1 MIRTRQTAIEDRENS
16 LSESIS
22 RLIEAVSKV
31 KTMNQTSNIFENQI
45 MRAIEISTQ
54 QKFDYATLQ
63 IELNQFEQKRKR
75 VELLRKIEK
84 TKAIKTAEFSEIQ
97 LTFLMNRIMID
108 ELQKKK
114 LFKIMN
120 SKKYKSTTQHDLN
133 IFIRECRKIFEIRR
147 HIYFDDKDKILFV
160 RSFLESVSTKN
171 WKRHQKIIDII
182 FIFWEQFIDFLQ
194 KHLNS
199 KHLRLLE
206 TNVRLKKTRQL
217 NEQSMTNL
225 IVYLNSLKMQLFEEF
240 IDYQKYF
247 NLMKALHSYLKATII
262 RRINA
267 IVFRNELKKIARLT
281 EKIELVSKHIK
292 KIKKEMINEFK
303 THRFQFY
310 ERDRFDVVDASQ
322 KAIQSNNRSESR
334 DRKKFR
340 KRDRDRDREN
350 FNFNQSFERSSNRSQ
365 IECWNCEMKNH
376 YARDCKRSF
385 KNDQKKE
392 SDQST

>member
-16 LSESIS
+16 LSESIF

-31 KTMNQTSNIFENQI
+31 KTMNQTSNIFESQI
-45 MRAIEISTQ
+45 MKTIEVSTQ
-54 QKFDYATLQ
+54 QKLDYAILQ
-63 IELNQFEQKRKR
+63 IEFNQFEQKRKR
-75 VELLRKIEK
+75 IELLRKIEK
-84 TKAIKTAEFSEIQ
+84 TKTIKIAEFSEIQ
-97 LTFLMNRIMID
+97 LAFLMNRIMID

-114 LFKIMN
+114 FFKIMN
-120 SKKYKSTTQHDLN
+120 SKKYKNTTQHDLN
-133 IFIRECRKIFEIRR
+133 IFIRECREIFEIRR
-147 HIYFDDKDKILFV
+147 HIYFDDKNKILFV
-160 RSFLESVSTKN
+160 KSFLENVSTKN
-171 WKRHQKIIDII
+171 WKKHQKIIDII

-217 NEQSMTNL
+217 NEQSMTDL

-247 NLMKALHSYLKATII
+247 NLMKALHFYLKATII

-267 IVFRNELKKIARLT
+267 IVFRNELEKIARLI

-292 KIKKEMINEFK
+292 KIKKKMINEFK

-322 KAIQSNNRSESR
+322 KAIQNNNRSENR
-334 DRKKFR
+334 DREKFR
-340 KRDRDRDREN
+340 ERDRDRDREN

-365 IECWNCEMKNH
+365 IECWNCDLKNH
-376 YARDCKRSF
+376 YARDCKRF
-385 KNDQKKE
+385 LKDDQKKE
-392 SDQST
+392 ND

>member
-1 MIRTRQTAIEDRENS
+1 MIRTRQTVIEDRENS
-16 LSESIS
+16 VSESIF
-22 RLIEAVSKV
+22 RLIETVSKV
-31 KTMNQTSNIFENQI
+31 KTMNQTSNIFESQI
-45 MRAIEISTQ
+45 MKTIKVSTQ

-75 VELLRKIEK
+75 IELLKKIEK
-84 TKAIKTAEFSEIQ
+84 TRMIKTAEFSETQ
-97 LTFLMNRIMID
+97 LIFLMNRIMID

-114 LFKIMN
+114 FFKIMN

-133 IFIRECRKIFEIRR
+133 IFIRECREIFEIRR
-147 HIYFDDKDKILFV
+147 HIYFDDKNKILFV
-160 RSFLESVSTKN
+160 RSFLENVSTKN
-171 WKRHQKIIDII
+171 WKKHQKIIDII
-182 FIFWEQFIDFLQ
+182 FISWKQFIDFLQ
-194 KHLNS
+194 KHFNS

-225 IVYLNSLKMQLFEEF
+225 IVYFNNLKMQLLEEL

-247 NLMKALHSYLKATII
+247 NLMKALHFYLKTTII

-267 IVFRNELKKIARLT
+267 IVFRNELKEIARLI

-292 KIKKEMINEFK
+292 KIKKKMINEFK

-322 KAIQSNNRSESR
+322 KTIQNNNRSENR
-334 DRKKFR
+334 DRKEFR
-340 KRDRDRDREN
+340 KRDRDRDRKN

-376 YARDCKRSF
+376 YARNCKRF
-385 KNDQKKE
+385 LKDDQKKK